1 MLNGSAGAASLDAE
15 VRVIQEL
22 KVGAHPSAVISVV
35 SLEFTEQAQ
44 DTYTRAFISCQRR
57 TTVADN
63 NVFIYNRSQIIA
75 PPLSF
80 GANIL
85 STRIYCLSAYCVL
98 RFSADPFGDTRPQ
111 KARFLSVNLVQD
123 WELVRSC

>member
-22 KVGAHPSAVISVV
+22 KVGAHPSAIIPVV

-44 DTYTRAFISCQRR
+44 DTYTRAFISCQKR
-57 TTVADN
+57 TAADS
-63 NVFIYNRSQIIA
+63 NVFIYNRSPIIA
-75 PPLSF
+75 PPHLSF
-80 GANIL
+80 GANSL
-85 STRIYCLSAYCVL
+85 STRIHCLGAYCVL

-111 KARFLSVNLVQD
+111 KARSLSVNLVQD
-123 WELVRSC
+123 WELVR